1 MSCPPKASRH
11 LPARG
16 QRPRRRQRCE
26 PRGASSRQARGP
38 GRGTGV
44 GALRPAPWAASKS
57 VHGTTGPRAREP
69 ALRRYVRP
77 GTRQGVS
84 QRVCGDT
91 TREGQRGRGRAAR
104 AGARRGPR
112 PPGSPGRGPPSAP
125 GRGRASPRG
134 RGTGLLR
141 DLHMARS
148 GLRGPRHTPAL
159 PLRGR
164 PWRGG
169 AAGAAGDAILQPAG
183 FLAPTRSAVDAGPS
197 VAPWLG
203 PGSGERSEAGDLRL
217 PGCSPALWPPG
228 RPRPPALHPQLC
240 TPLRWAPTRERALAP
255 TEGRCPTHEAR
266 AVRTH
271 ASARSLLG
279 QVFSGNVM
287 CNCPDLGKL
296 GWVPHQD
303 GRNCGWGWVSPA
315 ALAAVRGRGGLGA
328 RRVDGSASW
337 LPPSCARTEPA
348 GHRGD
353 AGCQAA
359 RDTRGLGH
367 LTHRRGPSLGAVT
380 GSDAV
385 QAPGAWCRVALGQAE
400 ASRGDCVSDPCVAG
414 EAPAA
419 ASLRALEVQP
429 AG

>member
-91 TREGQRGRGRAAR
+91 TREGQRG
-104 AGARRGPR
+104 PR
-112 PPGSPGRGPPSAP
+112 PPGSPGRRPPSAP

-141 DLHMARS
+141 DLHVARS

-183 FLAPTRSAVDAGPS
+183 FLAPTGSAVDAGPS

-255 TEGRCPTHEAR
+255 AEGGCPTHEAR
-266 AVRTH
+266 A
-271 ASARSLLG
+271 RS
-279 QVFSGNVM
+279 F
-287 CNCPDLGKL
+287 
-296 GWVPHQD
+296 
-303 GRNCGWGWVSPA
+303 
-315 ALAAVRGRGGLGA
+315 AVGTGFLRK
-328 RRVDGSASW
+328 
-337 LPPSCARTEPA
+337 
-348 GHRGD
+348 
-353 AGCQAA
+353 
-359 RDTRGLGH
+359 RD
-367 LTHRRGPSLGAVT
+367 V
-380 GSDAV
+380 
-385 QAPGAWCRVALGQAE
+385 
-400 ASRGDCVSDPCVAG
+400 
-414 EAPAA
+414 
-419 ASLRALEVQP
+419 
-429 AG
+429 